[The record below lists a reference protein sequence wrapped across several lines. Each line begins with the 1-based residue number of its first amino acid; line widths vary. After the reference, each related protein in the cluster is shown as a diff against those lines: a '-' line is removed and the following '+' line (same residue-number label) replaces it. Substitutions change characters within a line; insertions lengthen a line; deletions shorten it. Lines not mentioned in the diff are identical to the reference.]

1 MQSGYNFVGRA
12 AFRPVGEA
20 KAARAGDTIRGFWS
34 SAGFWK
40 VLGNLFSGSLVKET
54 FVYTRMYEGAC
65 MAGKIE
71 SLACP
76 RRGVGRFARKKNR
89 RQASNLAPGRKVA
102 DGVGGAVRSAGAE
115 GSLTETGRAE
125 RAPRKQKPRKR
136 HKTGAE
142 RWRGR
147 GRGGASEGSG
157 DSASSGRTKARNLP
171 RGEGSGAL
179 RARSARSATEARQSA
194 ESRGD
199 KAEACRGRGGG
210 RDRAGAKRRQRATE
224 RA

>member
-1 MQSGYNFVGRA
+1 MS
-12 AFRPVGEA
+12 EA
-20 KAARAGDTIRGFWS
+20 KAARAGDTFKGVLS

-40 VLGNLFSGSLVKET
+40 VLGNLFSGSPVKET
-54 FVYTRMYEGAC
+54 FVYTGVHGEPC
-65 MAGKIE
+65 MAEKIE

-76 RRGVGRFARKKNR
+76 RRGVGVFARKKNR
-89 RQASNLAPGRKVA
+89 RQTPVLAARRKMA
-102 DGVGGAVRSAGAE
+102 DGVGGAVRSAGAA
-115 GSLTETGRAE
+115 GSLTESDRAE
-125 RAPRKQKPRKR
+125 RAPRKQTPRKR
-136 HKTGAE
+136 QTTGAE

-147 GRGGASEGSG
+147 GRSGASEGSG

-179 RARSARSATEARQSA
+179 RARSARSAAEARPSA

-199 KAEACRGRGGG
+199 RAEACRGRGGG